1 MSDMLD
7 KSDKVSMYKQW
18 VIMPLEEKRNALRK
32 EILKENVFSRSKKL
46 AILKKYDALLI
57 EKYQKLEEMIE
68 NEE

>member
-1 MSDMLD
+1 MLD